1 MLLAGIKFLLA
12 PFVAESPPYDLDFWQ
27 SFIITTAGG
36 MAGIIVFVFF
46 GHFVLSKWGVF
57 IYLIKRIYKSKEKL
71 EEERNKPR
79 KKFNWKTRFIGR
91 VKRRFGLIG
100 IAFVTPCIISIPIG
114 SVVAVG
120 IYRKKGKVFSYI
132 TASLVFWSF
141 VLNIL
146 AQYFGLSKYFIN

>member
-12 PFVAESPPYDLDFWQ
+12 PFVAESPPYDLNFWQ

-46 GHFVLSKWGVF
+46 GHFVVSKWSAFV
-57 IYLIKRIYKSKEKL
+57 YLIKRIYKSKEKL
-71 EEERNKPR
+71 EIEKNKPR

-91 VKRRFGLIG
+91 VKRRFGLFG
-100 IAFVTPCIISIPIG
+100 IAFVTPCIISIPVG
-114 SVVAVG
+114 SVIAVG
-120 IYRKKGKVFSYI
+120 IYRRKGMVLFYI

-146 AQYFGLSKYFIN
+146 AQYFGLSKYFVG